1 MSAENPEKR
10 FVRNFLDATI
20 LSMIIDESLWG
31 YRLMTLLKERYKVK
45 VGPPVIYPLLD
56 SMEKNGLITSWETKK
71 SNRIRKMYDI
81 TDEGREYLKK
91 FGAFLAELIKY

>member
-31 YRLMTLLKERYKVK
+31 YRLMTLLKERYQVK

-81 TDEGREYLKK
+81 TEEGREYLKK
-91 FGAFLAELIKY
+91 FGTFLAELIKY

>member
-10 FVRNFLDATI
+10 FIRNFLDATI
-20 LSMIIDESLWG
+20 LSMIVDESLWG
-31 YRLMTLLKERYKVK
+31 YRIMTLLKKRYKVK
-45 VGPPVIYPLLD
+45 VGPPVIYPLLV

-91 FGAFLAELIKY
+91 FGVFLAELIKF